1 MTSSALSG
9 SFDVR
14 GYFYL
19 TLAIVLELCGTTC
32 MKLSDGFSQKIFAAG
47 TLTFYGGCFYFFAL
61 SLKSVPLN
69 IAYATWGGL
78 GVVLAA
84 VVAKIF
90 FHEAV
95 SLPAQIG
102 IALIV
107 VGVVLCNFFGAN
119 H

>member
-1 MTSSALSG
+1 M
-9 SFDVR
+9 
-14 GYFYL
+14 GYIYL
-19 TLAIVLELCGTTC
+19 ALAIILELLGTTC

-47 TLTFYGGCFYFFAL
+47 TLIFYGFCFYFFAL
-61 SLKSVPLN
+61 SLKSVQLN

-84 VVAKIF
+84 AVAKIF
-90 FHEAV
+90 FHESISTAGT
-95 SLPAQIG
+95 LG
-102 IALIV
+102 IILIV